1 MNSFLLLKQL
11 RKANESEIGVTSK
24 GEAVRFG
31 GYLRIPFRIGGVM
44 ELETQSSKY
53 TVDHSRI
60 NLEEKIT
67 SLFEPDTLVSAQY
80 FQNFRRKTLLEPEK
94 RLMLAMLEDA
104 VNCFQVYATARS
116 GRGKKLFNEAEEW
129 IMMKHDDWIF
139 SFVSVC
145 ELLRFNPEY
154 VRQGLL
160 RWKEKKL
167 ARNPTPHSRGKKMM
181 AGYSLAA
188 NGHS

>member
-1 MNSFLLLKQL
+1 LKQL
-11 RKANESEIGVTSK
+11 RKTDESEIGVTSK
-24 GEAVRFG
+24 EEAVLGLANSFGFRFE
-31 GYLRIPFRIGGVM
+31 LGGV
-44 ELETQSSKY
+44 TASKVQSSKS
-53 TVDHSRI
+53 TAEPRSI
-60 NLEEKIT
+60 NIEEKIP
-67 SLFEPDTLVSAQY
+67 SLFEPDTLVSAEY

-145 ELLRFNPEY
+145 EMLGFNAEY
-154 VRQGLL
+154 VRQGL
-160 RWKEKKL
+160 RQWKEKTVANHTTPEYWRKKRL
-167 ARNPTPHSRGKKMM
+167 AG
-181 AGYSLAA
+181 
-188 NGHS
+188 

>member
-1 MNSFLLLKQL
+1 
-11 RKANESEIGVTSK
+11 
-24 GEAVRFG
+24 
-31 GYLRIPFRIGGVM
+31 M

-60 NLEEKIT
+60 NLEDKIT
-67 SLFEPDTLVSAQY
+67 SLFEPDTLLSAQY
-80 FQNFRRKTLLEPEK
+80 LDLHRKALLEPEK
-94 RLMLAMLEDA
+94 RLMLAVLEDA
-104 VNCFQVYATARS
+104 INCFQVNVMAQS
-116 GRGKKLFNEAEEW
+116 GRGKKLFNESEDW
-129 IMMKHDDWIF
+129 IMGRDDDWIF

-154 VRQGLL
+154 VRRGLL

-167 ARNPTPHSRGKKMM
+167 AHNPTPHSRGKKIM

>member
-1 MNSFLLLKQL
+1 MVSGPEKSCWPNVEVDENAQEVVLHRQVSNFRGVKEM
-11 RKANESEIGVTSK
+11 ES
-24 GEAVRFG
+24 
-31 GYLRIPFRIGGVM
+31 
-44 ELETQSSKY
+44 QSSKY
-53 TVDHSRI
+53 TMDHSRV
-60 NLEEKIT
+60 NVEDKII

-80 FQNFRRKTLLEPEK
+80 LENLLRKTVLEPER
-94 RLMLAMLEDA
+94 RLVLAVLEDA
-104 VNCFQVYATARS
+104 INCFQVNVMAER
-116 GRGKKLFNEAEEW
+116 GRRKKLFKESEDW
-129 IMMKHDDWIF
+129 IMGRDDDWIF

-154 VRQGLL
+154 VRRGLL

-188 NGHS
+188 NGH

>member
-1 MNSFLLLKQL
+1 
-11 RKANESEIGVTSK
+11 
-24 GEAVRFG
+24 
-31 GYLRIPFRIGGVM
+31 M

-53 TVDHSRI
+53 AVDHSRI
-60 NLEEKIT
+60 NLEDKIT
-67 SLFEPDTLVSAQY
+67 SLFEPDTLLSAQY
-80 FQNFRRKTLLEPEK
+80 LDLHRKALLEPEK
-94 RLMLAMLEDA
+94 RLMLAVLEDA
-104 VNCFQVYATARS
+104 INCFQVNVMAQS
-116 GRGKKLFNEAEEW
+116 GRGKKLFNESEDW
-129 IMMKHDDWIF
+129 IMGRDDDWIF

-154 VRQGLL
+154 VRRGLL

-167 ARNPTPHSRGKKMM
+167 ASNPTPHSRGKKIM

>member
-1 MNSFLLLKQL
+1 
-11 RKANESEIGVTSK
+11 
-24 GEAVRFG
+24 
-31 GYLRIPFRIGGVM
+31 M
-44 ELETQSSKY
+44 EWETQSSKY
-53 TVDHSRI
+53 TVAHSRI
-60 NLEEKIT
+60 NVEDKII

-80 FQNFRRKTLLEPEK
+80 LENLRRKTLLEPEK
-94 RLMLAMLEDA
+94 RLMLAVLEDA
-104 VNCFQVYATARS
+104 INCFQVNVMAQS
-116 GRGKKLFNEAEEW
+116 GRRKKLFNESEDW
-129 IMMKHDDWIF
+129 IMGRDDDWIF

-154 VRQGLL
+154 VRRGLL

-181 AGYSLAA
+181 VAGYSLAA

>member
-1 MNSFLLLKQL
+1 
-11 RKANESEIGVTSK
+11 
-24 GEAVRFG
+24 
-31 GYLRIPFRIGGVM
+31 M

-60 NLEEKIT
+60 NLEDKIT
-67 SLFEPDTLVSAQY
+67 SLFEPDTLLSAQY
-80 FQNFRRKTLLEPEK
+80 LDLHRKALLEPEK
-94 RLMLAMLEDA
+94 RLMLAVLEDA
-104 VNCFQVYATARS
+104 INCFQVNVMAQS
-116 GRGKKLFNEAEEW
+116 GRRKKLFNESEDW
-129 IMMKHDDWIF
+129 IMGRDDDWIF
-139 SFVSVC
+139 SSVSVC

-154 VRQGLL
+154 VRRGLL

-167 ARNPTPHSRGKKMM
+167 ARNPTPHSRGKKIM

>member
-1 MNSFLLLKQL
+1 
-11 RKANESEIGVTSK
+11 
-24 GEAVRFG
+24 
-31 GYLRIPFRIGGVM
+31 M

-60 NLEEKIT
+60 NLEDKIT

-80 FQNFRRKTLLEPEK
+80 LDLHRKALLEPEK
-94 RLMLAMLEDA
+94 RLTLAVLEDA
-104 VNCFQVYATARS
+104 INCFQVNVMAQS
-116 GRGKKLFNEAEEW
+116 GRGKKLFNESEDW
-129 IMMKHDDWIF
+129 IMGRDDDWIF

-154 VRQGLL
+154 VRRGLL

-167 ARNPTPHSRGKKMM
+167 ARNPTPHSRGKKIM

-188 NGHS
+188 NGHL

>member
-1 MNSFLLLKQL
+1 M
-11 RKANESEIGVTSK
+11 ESQT
-24 GEAVRFG
+24 
-31 GYLRIPFRIGGVM
+31 L
-44 ELETQSSKY
+44 KY
-53 TVDHSRI
+53 TVDHSRLNI
-60 NLEEKIT
+60 EEKII
-67 SLFEPDTLVSAQY
+67 SMFEPDTLVSAQY
-80 FQNFRRKTLLEPEK
+80 LENLRRKTVLEPEK
-94 RLMLAMLEDA
+94 RLVLAVLEDA
-104 VNCFQVYATARS
+104 INCFQVNVMAQS
-116 GRGKKLFNEAEEW
+116 GRAKKLFNDSEDW
-129 IMMKHDDWIF
+129 IMGRDDDWIF

-188 NGHS
+188 NGH

>member
-1 MNSFLLLKQL
+1 MVSGPEKSCWPNVEVDENAQEVVLHRQVSNFRGVKEM
-11 RKANESEIGVTSK
+11 ES
-24 GEAVRFG
+24 
-31 GYLRIPFRIGGVM
+31 
-44 ELETQSSKY
+44 QSSKY
-53 TVDHSRI
+53 TMDHSRV
-60 NLEEKIT
+60 NVEDKII

-80 FQNFRRKTLLEPEK
+80 LENLLRKTVLEPEK
-94 RLMLAMLEDA
+94 RLVLAVLEDA
-104 VNCFQVYATARS
+104 INCFQVNVMAER
-116 GRGKKLFNEAEEW
+116 GRRKKLFKESEDW
-129 IMMKHDDWIF
+129 IMGRDDDWIF

-154 VRQGLL
+154 VRRGLL

-188 NGHS
+188 NGH